1 MKNEQIV
8 QEIQNGFSVTANMEL
23 LYTSN
28 LPLIKKFIRPY
39 TNYEPEEDLLQEAY
53 FGLVDAVHHYR
64 AENGV
69 LFMTYA
75 RYWICQRAQRYI
87 DDCGSIIRLP
97 GQYRQKINRYK
108 KSVQEYQQIHNKVPT
123 DNEIAA
129 FMCVSVSEIRQL
141 KLYMADVQSIDK
153 PLNDSEDLSI
163 SDTLQADF
171 NLENS
176 TTDKIYDEYQKSELW
191 GIVEHYT
198 NRQQADILTEHFK
211 NNKTLREIAEKRECS
226 VQWIRQQ
233 KEGGLHKLRTGKAV
247 KEIREKFEI
256 IEASAYRSGIGQ
268 YRSHDSTS
276 VVEYIALRRAE
287 LEERYKRALSG

>member
-1 MKNEQIV
+1 MTNEQIV
-8 QEIQNGFSVTANMEL
+8 QEIQNGFSVAVNMEL
-23 LYTSN
+23 LYTNN

-39 TNYEPEEDLLQEAY
+39 TNYEPEEDLLQESY
-53 FGLVDAVHHYR
+53 FGLVDAVQHYR
-64 AENGV
+64 VENGV

-75 RYWICQRAQRYI
+75 QYWVFRKVRMYI
-87 DDCGSIIRLP
+87 DDCGSVIRLP
-97 GQYRQKINRYK
+97 RQYKQKINRYK

-129 FMCVSVSEIRQL
+129 FMNISVSKIQQI

-153 PLNDSEDLSI
+153 PLSDSEDLSI

-171 NLENS
+171 DLENS
-176 TTDKIYDEYQKSELW
+176 TTDKIYDEYQKNELW

-198 NRQQADILTEHFK
+198 NRQQADVLTEHFK
-211 NNKTLREIAEKRECS
+211 NNKTLREIAENHDCS

-233 KEGGLHKLRTGKAV
+233 KEDALHKLRTGKAV

-287 LEERYKRALSG
+287 LEERYKRAVSG